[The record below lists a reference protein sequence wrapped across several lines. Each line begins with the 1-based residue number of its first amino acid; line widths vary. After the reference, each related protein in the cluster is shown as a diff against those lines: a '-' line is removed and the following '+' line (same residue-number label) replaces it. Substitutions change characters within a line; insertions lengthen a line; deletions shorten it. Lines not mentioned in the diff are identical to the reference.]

1 MISGLLALFLF
12 LAGLVLWGG
21 STATFFFGQEIALK
35 DLFCLLLGG
44 QLIKFGYAICESEDI
59 DRKYKTIIEKIED
72 KL

>member
-1 MISGLLALFLF
+1 MILGFFTLSLFLV
-12 LAGLVLWGG
+12 GLILWGG
-21 STATFFFGQEIALK
+21 ALSTFLFEQEIALK

-59 DRKYKTIIEKIED
+59 DKKYKDIIEKIKD